1 MSANTLRGAA
11 AIVGVAES
19 DLGEVSAG
27 TYPLDLAA
35 QASVRALQDAG
46 LKVSDVDAIFSV
58 ARGRV
63 LSNLDLGEYLG
74 IRPRIQ
80 GGSITGGSS
89 ALSHLLHAA
98 MALAHGQCDVA
109 LIAYGGTPRADAKRN
124 KTKSAGVVTEDPDLE
139 APYAPRGA
147 ATAYA
152 MAAMRHMHQYGT
164 TREQL
169 AQVAISAREWAR
181 LNPVAWSNQK
191 PSLTTAQV
199 LDSKMISSPLT
210 VADCCLVTDGGGA
223 IVLTRSDHA
232 SALRRKPVHVLGV
245 GEAQWHRWISQ
256 MADLTVTAATDSG
269 KRAFE
274 MAGLAP
280 RDVDV
285 VQLYDAFTINPILF
299 LEDLGFCPKGE
310 GGRFVEDGKLAP
322 GGALPM
328 NTNGGGLSY
337 GHPGMYG
344 IFTLIEATRQLR
356 GEANARQV
364 SGCEV
369 ALAHGNGGWL
379 SSQVTALLGTSA
391 TL

>member
-1 MSANTLRGAA
+1 MKTHPLRGAS

-19 DLGEVSAG
+19 DLGEVSTG

-35 QASVRALQDAG
+35 QASVRALNDAG
-46 LKVSDVDAIFSV
+46 LMPSDVDAIYSI

-80 GGSITGGSS
+80 GGSVTGGSS
-89 ALSHLLHAA
+89 SLSHLLHAT
-98 MALAHGQCDVA
+98 MALALGQCDVA
-109 LIAYGGTPRADAKRN
+109 LIAYAGTPRADSKRD
-124 KTKSAGVVTEDPDLE
+124 KKKSAGVVPEVPDLE
-139 APYAPRGA
+139 AAYAPRGA

-152 MAAMRHMHQYGT
+152 MAAMRHMHEFGT

-169 AQVAISAREWAR
+169 AQIAIAAREWAR
-181 LNPVAWSNQK
+181 LNPAAWSHEK

-199 LDSKMISSPLT
+199 IEAKMISSPLT

-223 IVLTRSDHA
+223 IVLTRPDHA
-232 SALRRKPVHVLGV
+232 SALRRPPVHVLGV
-245 GEAQWHRWISQ
+245 GEAQWHRWIAQ
-256 MADLTVTAATDSG
+256 MPDLTVTAATDSG

-274 MAGLAP
+274 MAGLTP

-285 VQLYDAFTINPILF
+285 VQLYDAFSINPILF

-310 GGRFVEDGKLAP
+310 GGRFVADGKLAP
-322 GGALPM
+322 GGSLPM

-364 SGCEV
+364 SGCEI

-391 TL
+391 AL